1 MDNLISQ
8 SPTWAALQHHQKYLA
23 QFTMRDLFALDNQ
36 RFEKFSLETNGL
48 LFDYSKNR
56 LTEDTLQL
64 LQQFASDI
72 ELKHWITRLFQ
83 GEKVNN
89 TEQRAALHIALRNR
103 SNTAIQFENQN
114 VMPQVNAVLAKMRE
128 FSNAVHHQ
136 QWRGYTGKPIENI
149 VNIGIGGSDLGP
161 AMVVRALKRY
171 QQPKLRGYFVS
182 NVDSSHL
189 AETLAEINPETTLF
203 VVASKTFTT
212 QETLLNARSAR
223 QWLINHLGD
232 EAAVAKHFVAIS
244 TAQEKVIEFGIDPNN
259 IFEFWDWVGGRYSL
273 WSAIGLSIALLIGM
287 DNFEELLTGAHELD
301 QHFAT
306 APVEQN
312 LPILMG
318 LIEFWYTNFWG
329 VTSQAILPYDFTLEL
344 LPAYLQQLAMESLG
358 KRVTRAGKAVDY
370 PTAPILWGA
379 PGNNGQHAFYQ
390 LLHQGTQML
399 PADFIVAIES
409 QYQLPGHQEAVLS
422 NALAQTHVLMKG
434 RNAEE
439 TRDSLQQ
446 KSALP
451 PEELNSLIAH
461 RLFLGNQPTNTLV
474 YQKLTPRL
482 LGTLIALYEHKVFVE
497 SVCWGINPFD
507 QWGVELGKQVANSLL
522 PELTSTE
529 PAGGYDASTDGL
541 LKYIAAR
548 RNAR

>member
-8 SPTWAALQHHQKYLA
+8 SPIWAALQHHQKYLT
-23 QFTMRDLFALDNQ
+23 QFTIRDLFALDNQ
-36 RFEKFSLETNGL
+36 RFEKLSLDSTGL
-48 LFDYSKNR
+48 LLDYSKNR
-56 LTEDTLQL
+56 LTTETLKL
-64 LQQFASDI
+64 LQQLASEV
-72 ELKHWITRLFQ
+72 ELKNWITRLFQ

-103 SNTAIQFENQN
+103 SNTTIKVDGKD
-114 VMPQVNAVLAKMRE
+114 VMPQVNAVLAKMRQ
-128 FSNAVHHQ
+128 FSNAIHHE
-136 QWRGYTGKPIENI
+136 QWRGYTGKPIQSI

-171 QQPKLRGYFVS
+171 QHPKLRGYFVS
-182 NVDSSHL
+182 NVDSAHL

-212 QETLLNARSAR
+212 QETLLNAHSAR

-244 TAQEKVIEFGIDPNN
+244 TAQQKVVDFGIDPNN

-306 APVEQN
+306 APVEKN

-318 LIEFWYTNFWG
+318 LIEIWYTNFWG
-329 VTSQAILPYDFTLEL
+329 ATSQAVLPYDYTLEL
-344 LPAYLQQLAMESLG
+344 FPAYLQQLAMESIG
-358 KRVTRAGKAVDY
+358 KRVTRTGQTVNYA
-370 PTAPILWGA
+370 TAPILWGA

-390 LLHQGTQML
+390 LLHQGTQL
-399 PADFIVAIES
+399 VPADFIIAIES
-409 QYQLPGHQEAVLS
+409 QYQLPGHQNAVLS

-439 TRDSLQQ
+439 TRQSLQ
-446 KSALP
+446 KSGIA
-451 PEELNSLIAH
+451 PEEINQLIPH

-497 SVCWGINPFD
+497 SVCWSINPFD
-507 QWGVELGKQVANSLL
+507 QWGVELGKQVANTLL
-522 PELTSTE
+522 PEITSTQ
-529 PAGGYDASTDGL
+529 PTGGYDASTDGL
-541 LKYIAAR
+541 LKYITTR
-548 RNAR
+548 RTT

>member
-8 SPTWAALQHHQKYLA
+8 SPIWAALQHHQKYLT
-23 QFTMRDLFALDNQ
+23 QFTIRDLFALDNQ
-36 RFEKFSLETNGL
+36 RFEKLSLDSTGL
-48 LFDYSKNR
+48 LLDYSKNR
-56 LTEDTLQL
+56 LTTETLKL
-64 LQQFASDI
+64 LQQLASEV
-72 ELKHWITRLFQ
+72 ELKNWITRLFQ

-103 SNTAIQFENQN
+103 SNTTIKVDGKD
-114 VMPQVNAVLAKMRE
+114 VMPQVNAVLAKMRQ
-128 FSNAVHHQ
+128 FSNAIHHE
-136 QWRGYTGKPIENI
+136 QWRGYTGKPIQSI

-171 QQPKLRGYFVS
+171 QHPKLRGYFVS
-182 NVDSSHL
+182 NVDSAHL

-212 QETLLNARSAR
+212 QETLLNAHSAR

-244 TAQEKVIEFGIDPNN
+244 TAQQKVVDFGIEPNN

-306 APVEQN
+306 APVEKN

-318 LIEFWYTNFWG
+318 LIEIWYTNFWG
-329 VTSQAILPYDFTLEL
+329 ATSQAVLPYDYTLEL
-344 LPAYLQQLAMESLG
+344 FPAYLQQLAMESIG
-358 KRVTRAGKAVDY
+358 KRVTRTGQTVNYA
-370 PTAPILWGA
+370 TAPILWGA

-390 LLHQGTQML
+390 LLHQGTQL
-399 PADFIVAIES
+399 VPADFIIAIES
-409 QYQLPGHQEAVLS
+409 QYQLPGHQNAVLS

-439 TRDSLQQ
+439 TRQSLQ
-446 KSALP
+446 KSGIA
-451 PEELNSLIAH
+451 PEEINQLIPH

-497 SVCWGINPFD
+497 SVCWSINPFD
-507 QWGVELGKQVANSLL
+507 QWGVELGKQVANTLL
-522 PELTSTE
+522 PEITSTQ
-529 PAGGYDASTDGL
+529 PTGGYDASTDGL
-541 LKYIAAR
+541 LKYITTR
-548 RNAR
+548 RTT

>member
-1 MDNLISQ
+1 
-8 SPTWAALQHHQKYLA
+8 
-23 QFTMRDLFALDNQ
+23 MRQ
-36 RFEKFSLETNGL
+36 
-48 LFDYSKNR
+48 
-56 LTEDTLQL
+56 
-64 LQQFASDI
+64 
-72 ELKHWITRLFQ
+72 
-83 GEKVNN
+83 
-89 TEQRAALHIALRNR
+89 
-103 SNTAIQFENQN
+103 
-114 VMPQVNAVLAKMRE
+114 
-128 FSNAVHHQ
+128 FSNAIHHE
-136 QWRGYTGKPIENI
+136 QWRGYTGKPIQSI

-171 QQPKLRGYFVS
+171 QHPKLRGYFVS
-182 NVDSSHL
+182 NVDSAHL

-212 QETLLNARSAR
+212 QETLLNAHSAR

-244 TAQEKVIEFGIDPNN
+244 TAQQKVVDFGIDPNN

-306 APVEQN
+306 APVEKN

-318 LIEFWYTNFWG
+318 LIEIWYTNFWG
-329 VTSQAILPYDFTLEL
+329 ATSQAVLPYDYTLEL
-344 LPAYLQQLAMESLG
+344 FPAYLQQLAMESIG
-358 KRVTRAGKAVDY
+358 KRVTRTGQTVNYA
-370 PTAPILWGA
+370 TAPILWGA

-390 LLHQGTQML
+390 LLHQGTQL
-399 PADFIVAIES
+399 VPADFIIAIES
-409 QYQLPGHQEAVLS
+409 QYQLPGHQNAVLS

-439 TRDSLQQ
+439 TRQSLQ
-446 KSALP
+446 KSGIA
-451 PEELNSLIAH
+451 PEEINQLIPH

-497 SVCWGINPFD
+497 SVCWSINPFD
-507 QWGVELGKQVANSLL
+507 QWGVELGKQVANTLL
-522 PELTSTE
+522 PEITSTQ
-529 PAGGYDASTDGL
+529 PTGGYDASTDGL
-541 LKYIAAR
+541 LKYITTR
-548 RNAR
+548 RTT

>member
-128 FSNAVHHQ
+128 FSKAVHHQ
-136 QWRGYTGKPIENI
+136 QWRGYTGKPIQSI